1 MIMRRSIIIL
11 LYFVIIYPI
20 MSSTFAQEYLPGVT
34 EEIFSAIDSKV
45 KSEINIDLYVN
56 NVLNVDSS
64 LGYELGP
71 RWPDVGRIEDP
82 LNQLTNCYVFTAN
95 RYYFTQI
102 EDSIGGIIGI
112 FKDGQIIWNSG
123 DLIKI
128 STMIQPGYIWSIKDI
143 NRDGKVEI
151 MTTWI
156 SMNSYDIWSNGAR
169 SPFMFLYIVG
179 WDGSN
184 GTIYNNMDAQGNSTI
199 KISANSL
206 FNIADIEGDG
216 IWELQ
221 GGAFPENSEDSLQV
235 NEYNS
240 FVLRTFSWNGQLYD
254 RWPTTP
260 QPSEDDYYPKDRV
273 DFETYAFVRHSND
286 SLEYS
291 YSLTNLQTSFQDI
304 DEMGLK
310 VNFNPNN
317 FYTSNNC
324 WGILFRAD
332 TSAIYIWASNK
343 IHCYNFIKPG
353 YTFSLLSLK
362 SSLETIPTISN
373 FYASGWNTDS
383 YDYYGFINNS
393 KKGYTITPT
402 YPPSL
407 FIALDF
413 LDTIISYNQRSLEFS
428 WITNQTTTNKYDSL
442 FNTAKTQLQQNNNN
456 AARTTLQTALQE
468 VRVDSTDN
476 LTSEAYALLKYNTEY
491 LLENL
496 PEEET
501 GLNIRLIDSQGSL
514 LTGGSLQYYEGGWKD
529 AVNNGD
535 GTFKVITES
544 PSVSLRMNYEYA
556 SQTVSNIPVQGNTYT
571 FQTVNATVQLQN
583 SQGDLIDE
591 GTIRYYAGGWR
602 DFGMT
607 VNGVATKELLPNNYS
622 FRMTYAYSNNDKQQ
636 NIGDNPTVV
645 FQTVNTTVQLQN
657 SQGNLIDEGVV
668 RYYAGGWRD
677 FGTTINGIATKEL
690 LPNNYSFRMTYVYS
704 SNDKQQNISND
715 PTVVFQTV
723 NTTVQLQNSQGNLI
737 DEGTIRYYAGGW
749 RDFGT
754 TVNGVATKELLPNN
768 YSFRMTYAYSNN
780 DKQQNIED
788 NPTVTFQTVNTTV
801 QLQNSQGTLID
812 EGTIRYYAG
821 GWRDFGTTVNGIA
834 TKELLPNNY
843 GFRMSYEYI
852 SNDQQQ
858 NIGTDPTVTF
868 STVLCTV
875 KVSNQQGPLDNAT
888 VKYYAGGWRNIGST
902 TNGEITKE
910 LLPKNITFRASYGAT
925 QQDKTQDIS
934 VNNTVEILLNTEQ

>member
-1 MIMRRSIIIL
+1 M
-11 LYFVIIYPI
+11 
-20 MSSTFAQEYLPGVT
+20 
-34 EEIFSAIDSKV
+34 
-45 KSEINIDLYVN
+45 
-56 NVLNVDSS
+56 
-64 LGYELGP
+64 
-71 RWPDVGRIEDP
+71 
-82 LNQLTNCYVFTAN
+82 
-95 RYYFTQI
+95 
-102 EDSIGGIIGI
+102 
-112 FKDGQIIWNSG
+112 
-123 DLIKI
+123 
-128 STMIQPGYIWSIKDI
+128 
-143 NRDGKVEI
+143 
-151 MTTWI
+151 
-156 SMNSYDIWSNGAR
+156 
-169 SPFMFLYIVG
+169 
-179 WDGSN
+179 
-184 GTIYNNMDAQGNSTI
+184 
-199 KISANSL
+199 
-206 FNIADIEGDG
+206 
-216 IWELQ
+216 
-221 GGAFPENSEDSLQV
+221 
-235 NEYNS
+235 
-240 FVLRTFSWNGQLYD
+240 
-254 RWPTTP
+254 
-260 QPSEDDYYPKDRV
+260 
-273 DFETYAFVRHSND
+273 
-286 SLEYS
+286 
-291 YSLTNLQTSFQDI
+291 
-304 DEMGLK
+304 
-310 VNFNPNN
+310 
-317 FYTSNNC
+317 
-324 WGILFRAD
+324 
-332 TSAIYIWASNK
+332 
-343 IHCYNFIKPG
+343 
-353 YTFSLLSLK
+353 
-362 SSLETIPTISN
+362 
-373 FYASGWNTDS
+373 
-383 YDYYGFINNS
+383 
-393 KKGYTITPT
+393 
-402 YPPSL
+402 
-407 FIALDF
+407 
-413 LDTIISYNQRSLEFS
+413 EFS

-602 DFGMT
+602 DFGTT

-843 GFRMSYEYI
+843 SFRMSYEYI